1 MTLFGS
7 REISLSLLSTFISPL
22 SIRHYPVSIKMAKR
36 GVTTFSATQVAK
48 QGLAVSTALLKM
60 ADLEK
65 EVSRLRHHVSV
76 LSRRNHGLQKEL
88 DGLRVVGEGVASN
101 KKPEPRVVAEP
112 PEPVMDDVV
121 APSVASDDV
130 ASVASV
136 VLPEAKPAVAESR
149 VALDVGPEVALVR
162 LPKGK
167 KRRLTV
173 GGDGDESGD
182 DSEVMTVVPVEVNE
196 EVMVVP
202 VGPSGYGGR
211 AVVPTGPRRRGES
224 SPREAGYVRREYR
237 FVDRSLIAVRNGMVG
252 DSYRTRGNFAR
263 APVSGMRGGFVGRGH
278 WPYR

>member
-1 MTLFGS
+1 
-7 REISLSLLSTFISPL
+7 
-22 SIRHYPVSIKMAKR
+22 MAKR
-36 GVTTFSATQVAK
+36 GITTFSATQVAK

-101 KKPEPRVVAEP
+101 KEPEPQVVAEP
-112 PEPVMDDVV
+112 PEPIVNEEV
-121 APSVASDDV
+121 APSVASEDEKSV
-130 ASVASV
+130 ASVA
-136 VLPEAKPAVAESR
+136 LPEAKQAVAESR
-149 VALDVGPEVALVR
+149 VALEMSGPEVAMVR

-173 GGDGDESGD
+173 GGDEDECGD
-182 DSEVMTVVPVEVNE
+182 DSEVMTVVPVEENR

-202 VGPSGYGGR
+202 MGPRGYGGR
-211 AVVPTGPRRRGES
+211 AVVPTGPGRRGES

-237 FVDRSLIAVRNGMVG
+237 FVDRSLVGERNGMVG
-252 DSYRTRGNFAR
+252 DSYHTRGNFAR
-263 APVSGMRGGFVGRGH
+263 APVYGYRGGFVGRGH
-278 WPYR
+278 GPYR